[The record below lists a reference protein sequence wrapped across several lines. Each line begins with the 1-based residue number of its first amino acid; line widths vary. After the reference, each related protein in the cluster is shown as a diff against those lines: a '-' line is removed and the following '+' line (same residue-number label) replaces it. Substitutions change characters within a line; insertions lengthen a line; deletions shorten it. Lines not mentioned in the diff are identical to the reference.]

1 MQSMTQI
8 QIDRCANKAML
19 RKTKAGV
26 LFSANG
32 NVRREPVMNMVV
44 DSDILQ
50 FRIPMRYLM
59 FADSFLD
66 AAELL
71 NLKMIRDKEANT
83 WQNASVVLMNSA
95 HSFEL
100 LLKGLL
106 LHHNA
111 QMKLGSHD
119 LEGLYEKYLV
129 AYPGNEFQVEKLF
142 STNFGNLSEE
152 EINEFK
158 KTLPEPSVLYRYP
171 TKTGQMEWNGA
182 QGFIAGTFVSEI
194 GKLKT
199 VIRSAKA
206 KIS

>member
-1 MQSMTQI
+1 
-8 QIDRCANKAML
+8 
-19 RKTKAGV
+19 
-26 LFSANG
+26 
-32 NVRREPVMNMVV
+32 MNMVV
-44 DSDILQ
+44 DSDVLK
-50 FRIPMRYLM
+50 FRISMRYLM

-111 QMKLGSHD
+111 QIKLSSHD
-119 LEGLYEKYLV
+119 LEGLYNKYLV
-129 AYPGNEFQVEKLF
+129 AYPDNEFKVEMHF
-142 STNFGNLSEE
+142 STNYGNLSAE
-152 EINEFK
+152 EIDEFK
-158 KTLPEPSVLYRYP
+158 KTSPEPSVLYRYP
-171 TKTGQMEWNGA
+171 TKTGQMEWSGA
-182 QGFIAGTFVSEI
+182 QGFIAEMFVSEI
-194 GKLKT
+194 EKLK
-199 VIRSAKA
+199 VIIHNAKE